1 MTSNRTGAVCGWVWS
16 SRNENLQLQVG
27 NHGCQPEKSGV
38 PTRCQGAVTVPSRGV
53 QVWCLVYSGSCLIVR
68 GTRDWQMDW
77 GGIRSDADAAPICC
91 WEERAEHK
99 ANLSMYW
106 SVYIPTLDW
115 NTKHNLLKTR
125 LCVQVTMVIV
135 VIYAVKKTANSVTQE
150 ILTNPFI
157 SSMLHTSAAY
167 YTNKSKHFFTS
178 QNLNSKSFS
187 HISFL
192 NMAPSHSLF

>member
-53 QVWCLVYSGSCLIVR
+53 QVWCLVYSGSCLVVR

-125 LCVQVTMVIV
+125 LCVQVTMVILLWWFMQL
-135 VIYAVKKTANSVTQE
+135 KRQPTPSHRKFW
-150 ILTNPFI
+150 LTHSFPPCYTPL
-157 SSMLHTSAAY
+157 LHTTQTKA
-167 YTNKSKHFFTS
+167 NI
-178 QNLNSKSFS
+178 FS
-187 HISFL
+187 HLKI
-192 NMAPSHSLF
+192 